1 MITITSEDFSC
12 LCIHLDRIDKHNGW
26 TIKYYAPNAKIVA
39 LEISDNQG
47 NYFRVAS
54 SHIDPDPLEINDHLT
69 YARKVID
76 QMS

>member
-12 LCIHLDRIDKHNGW
+12 LCIHLDRIDKYNTW

-39 LEISDNQG
+39 LDISADNWD
-47 NYFRVAS
+47 NYFRVDS
-54 SHIDPDPLEINDHLT
+54 SHIHPKEINDHFT

>member
-12 LCIHLDRIDKHNGW
+12 LHSHLDRTDKYNTW
-26 TIKYYAPNAKIVA
+26 TIKYYAPNGGILA

-54 SHIDPDPLEINDHLT
+54 SHIDPLEINDHLT

>member
-12 LCIHLDRIDKHNGW
+12 LHSHLDRTDKYNTW

-54 SHIDPDPLEINDHLT
+54 SHIDPLEINDHFT

>member
-1 MITITSEDFSC
+1 MITIKLEDFSC
-12 LCIHLDRIDKHNGW
+12 LHSHLDRIDKYNNW

-47 NYFRVAS
+47 NYFRVDCP
-54 SHIDPDPLEINDHLT
+54 HIHPKEINDHFT

>member
-12 LCIHLDRIDKHNGW
+12 LHSHLDRIDKYNTW

-47 NYFRVAS
+47 NYFRVDCP
-54 SHIDPDPLEINDHLT
+54 HIDPLEINDHLT
-69 YARKVID
+69 YAMKVID

>member
-12 LCIHLDRIDKHNGW
+12 LHSHLDRTDKYNTW
-26 TIKYYAPNAKIVA
+26 TIKYYAPNANKILA

-47 NYFRVAS
+47 NYFRVDCP
-54 SHIDPDPLEINDHLT
+54 HIDPLEINDHLT